1 MSFKLYKKHLTIATG
16 RKNAAILSMSYD
28 GARLAGLR
36 WRERPNIEQVRV
48 EAQNAGS
55 ARRIRRCGPILRR
68 GTVYLLSRFN

>member
-36 WRERPNIEQVRV
+36 WRERPDIEQVRV
-48 EAQNAGS
+48 EALRML
-55 ARRIRRCGPILRR
+55 ARRVGFAVVDPSCGAGPF
-68 GTVYLLSRFN
+68 TF